1 MPGVKG
7 KKFAYTAK
15 GMADAKAYGKKM
27 KAPVKMGSKMKK
39 K

>member
-7 KKFAYTAK
+7 KKFDYSDK
-15 GMADAKAYGKKM
+15 GIADAKAYGKKM